1 VVVATNE
8 SVVLSGDGLV
18 DDGSP
23 SFAPSGAWLAFG
35 RKTLTDD
42 QWTPGR
48 QLWLMR
54 PDGSEAYALTDDPLY
69 NHSAFRWSPDSRT
82 LAYMRFN
89 VADPGL
95 PAEIWTVDMSDSQ
108 PSRLVEG
115 FLPEWLP

>member
-1 VVVATNE
+1 MY
-8 SVVLSGDGLV
+8 S
-18 DDGSP
+18 
-23 SFAPSGAWLAFG
+23 PSGAWLAFG
-35 RKTLTDD
+35 RKTLVEG

-82 LAYMRFN
+82 LAYMRLN
-89 VADPGL
+89 VVDPAV
-95 PAEIWTVDMSDSQ
+95 PVEIWTVDVSDSQ

-115 FLPEWLP
+115 YLPEWLP